1 MPTARLI
8 RFTSARKM
16 NRPRHEVADIIQSFG
31 ESFIDKHQPNS
42 YQLRVLNALA
52 LCRTSAL
59 GGHRYQCDYCGN
71 VQIGYNSCRNRHC
84 PKCQGSNQALWVED
98 RIRQA
103 YAVQHYHLVFT
114 VPDSL
119 NNICMIDSQWFYN
132 NLFDCVWQTLRTFGY
147 TQYGVETGAV
157 CVLHT
162 WGQNLSLHPHIH
174 CLVPAMGYSLNGM
187 LKPVAKSGRYL
198 FCVQKLSSSFKG
210 RIMGAVKTRLKQID
224 SYSQHK
230 ASIEKAFST
239 DWVVYSEPSFGKT
252 ENVIRYL
259 GQYTHR
265 VAISNQRILSVNE
278 HDVTFNMKDYADN
291 CKTKPIT
298 LTGEEF
304 LRRFC
309 LHILP
314 KGFVRIRHYG
324 IYSSRFRSTVI
335 NNKDKMII
343 KVKESTAERLVRL
356 TGFDVFVCNKCNKG
370 RMLVIENL
378 PRIRSPDLIQKAIE
392 IRHKND

>member
-1 MPTARLI
+1 
-8 RFTSARKM
+8 M

-59 GGHRYQCDYCGN
+59 GGHRYQCDHCGN

-98 RIRQA
+98 RIGQA

-114 VPDSL
+114 VPQAL
-119 NNICMIDSQWFYN
+119 NPICQLNSQWFYN
-132 NLFDCVWQTLRTFGY
+132 NLFYCVWQTLRTFGY
-147 TQYGVETGAV
+147 THYGVETGAV

-174 CLVPAMGYSLNGM
+174 CLVPALGYSLKGK
-187 LKPVAKSGRYL
+187 LKPIGKSGRYL

-210 RIMGAVKTRLKQID
+210 RMMAAMKTRLKQLD
-224 SYSQHK
+224 LFYQHK

-239 DWVVYSEPSFGKT
+239 DWVVYSEPSFGRT

-278 HDVTFNMKDYADN
+278 YDVTFNMKDYVDGGR
-291 CKTKPIT
+291 TKPIT

-309 LHILP
+309 MHILP
-314 KGFVRIRHYG
+314 KGFVRIRHFG
-324 IYSSRFRSTVI
+324 IYSSRFRATVL
-335 NNKDKMII
+335 NDKDKMIV
-343 KVKESTAERLVRL
+343 KVKESTAERLKRL
-356 TGFDVFVCNKCNKG
+356 TGFDVFVCRKCNKG
-370 RMLVIENL
+370 RMLVIETL
-378 PRIRSPDLIQKAIE
+378 PRIRSPDLIQKTIE
-392 IRHKND
+392 IRHRNNS